1 MFPSSLCQT
10 IIDVFAECTT
20 TDSCRGKLCAGSAK
34 LVPQKTHSLTALDLL
49 WGKSDIPGLG
59 LRKGEPPAGAPGMAA
74 LAVNRVCQGALCAG
88 QDAPSPTEHRMRLGL
103 GAGEG
108 FCWEDL

>member
-1 MFPSSLCQT
+1 
-10 IIDVFAECTT
+10 
-20 TDSCRGKLCAGSAK
+20 
-34 LVPQKTHSLTALDLL
+34 
-49 WGKSDIPGLG
+49 
-59 LRKGEPPAGAPGMAA
+59 MAA

>member
-1 MFPSSLCQT
+1 MYLQSAQQLIHAEESYVLGQQSKFP
-10 IIDVFAECTT
+10 
-20 TDSCRGKLCAGSAK
+20 KK
-34 LVPQKTHSLTALDLL
+34 PTALDLL

-59 LRKGEPPAGAPGMAA
+59 LRKGEPPARAPGMAA
-74 LAVNRVCQGALCAG
+74 LAVNRMCQGALCAG